1 MGYRNAATDR
11 LFEAILKVGTVE
23 ECYDFFEDLCT
34 VKEILDMSQ
43 RLEVAFMLDEKK
55 NYQTIAEKSGA
66 STATISRVNKC
77 FMYGS
82 GGYKTVIGRMKGDNN
97 DAD

>member
-11 LFEAILKVGTVE
+11 LVQAFLKLKTE
-23 ECYDFFEDLCT
+23 DECYDFLDDLCT

-43 RLEVAFMLDEKK
+43 RLEVAFMLSDKN
-55 NYQTIAEKSGA
+55 NYQQIAEKSGA

-77 FMYGS
+77 YMYGND
-82 GGYKTVIGRMKGDNN
+82 GYKTVISRMKEDK
-97 DAD
+97 

>member
-11 LFEAILKVGTVE
+11 LVQAFLKLKTEE
-23 ECYDFFEDLCT
+23 ECYDFLDDLCT

-43 RLEVAFMLDEKK
+43 RLEVAFMLSDKN
-55 NYQTIAEKSGA
+55 NYQQIAEKSGA

-77 FMYGS
+77 YMYGND
-82 GGYKTVIGRMKGDNN
+82 GYKTVISRMKEDK
-97 DAD
+97 

>member
-11 LFEAILKVGTVE
+11 LVQAFLKLKTEE
-23 ECYDFFEDLCT
+23 ECYDFLDDLCT

-43 RLEVAFMLDEKK
+43 RREVAFMLSDKN
-55 NYQTIAEKSGA
+55 NYQQIAEKSGA

-77 FMYGS
+77 YMYGND
-82 GGYKTVIGRMKGDNN
+82 GYKTVISRMKEDK
-97 DAD
+97 

>member
-11 LFEAILKVGTVE
+11 LVQAFLKLKTEE
-23 ECYDFFEDLCT
+23 ECYDFLDDLCT

-43 RLEVAFMLDEKK
+43 RLEVAFMLSDKN
-55 NYQTIAEKSGA
+55 NYQQIAKKSGA

-77 FMYGS
+77 YMYGND
-82 GGYKTVIGRMKGDNN
+82 GYKTVISRMKEDK
-97 DAD
+97 

>member
-11 LFEAILKVGTVE
+11 LVQAFLKLKTEE
-23 ECYDFFEDLCT
+23 ECYDFLDDLCT

-43 RLEVAFMLDEKK
+43 RLEVAFMLSDKK
-55 NYQTIAEKSGA
+55 NYQQIAEKSGA

-77 FMYGS
+77 YMYGND
-82 GGYKTVIGRMKGDNN
+82 GYKTVISRMKEDK
-97 DAD
+97 